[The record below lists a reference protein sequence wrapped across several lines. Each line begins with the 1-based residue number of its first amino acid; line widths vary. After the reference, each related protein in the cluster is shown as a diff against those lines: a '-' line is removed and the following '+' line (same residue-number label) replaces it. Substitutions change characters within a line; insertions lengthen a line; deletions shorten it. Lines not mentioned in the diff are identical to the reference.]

1 MSIIHVMP
9 SMTSPLPMRRA
20 ISIMFAL
27 ACGARSNFMNS
38 RIASWPSVVAPSF
51 IISAHMA
58 AGSLDVSDTCFSA
71 AIAAPASKST
81 TAKPATA
88 RIVTY
93 FIAVPPLEPCPGSVP
108 DIRAPKRTRPSLIGG
123 FVAEATSAL
132 GERRRTG
139 SERCDRLLGS
149 AQSRQTDGPSG
160 CCFGGEVWNPA
171 DGDQGDRVGRR
182 GGRRARRS
190 RLAASDLVFARDAEA
205 VWVGGSR

>member
-20 ISIMFAL
+20 ISIMFAI
-27 ACGARSNFMNS
+27 ACGARSDFMNS

-51 IISAHMA
+51 IISAHRA

-93 FIAVPPLEPCPGSVP
+93 FIAVPPLEPCPGEDTILSDRWLRCGSDEGV
-108 DIRAPKRTRPSLIGG
+108 RRE
-123 FVAEATSAL
+123 EAN
-132 GERRRTG
+132 GERTVRSAAGLCSEPTNRRAK
-139 SERCDRLLGS
+139 RLLLRG
-149 AQSRQTDGPSG
+149 RGL
-160 CCFGGEVWNPA
+160 EPA
-171 DGDQGDRVGRR
+171 DGDQ
-182 GGRRARRS
+182 
-190 RLAASDLVFARDAEA
+190 
-205 VWVGGSR
+205 